1 MKMAKAV
8 LFLAAGFEEIEAA
21 SVADV
26 LRRGGVEVVVA
37 GLQEQAGAGAG
48 AGAGAVEGGHGIRV
62 VPDTTVGEVEVEDFD
77 AVVLPGGY
85 PGYENLGN
93 DRRVLDAVKSAV
105 EQGKVVAAICG
116 APTVLAKAGV
126 LKGKRATIFPGMEA
140 WLTAAGAEV
149 RPLSERVVVDG
160 KIVTSQGPW
169 TALEFGV
176 KLVEILVG
184 AKRARELKDEL
195 VANF

>member
-1 MKMAKAV
+1 MAKAV

-37 GLQEQAGAGAG
+37 GLQEQAGAGA
-48 AGAGAVEGGHGIRV
+48 VEGGHGIRV
-62 VPDTTVGEVEVEDFD
+62 VPDTTVGGVEVEDFD

>member
-1 MKMAKAV
+1 MAKAV

-37 GLQEQAGAGAG
+37 GLQEQAGAGA
-48 AGAGAVEGGHGIRV
+48 VEGGHGIRV
-62 VPDTTVGEVEVEDFD
+62 VPDTTVGEVEVGDFD